1 MVARDGRRDRGP
13 WHNGAAARS
22 AAPLANAGALT
33 THSLRPPPKASLR
46 TMGADVVLL
55 VALIAATG
63 AGSLLLGQDV
73 NWDLQNYHYYN
84 PWAWWHGRIFT
95 QDVAAAQIQTYHN
108 PLLDLP
114 FYGMV
119 TAEWAPCVIAFV
131 LAIPAA
137 IAAFFLCKLLL
148 LMFGDLPRAQRMVA
162 VASSLAV
169 GVTSAMAIGALG
181 ATMND
186 WPLAALLMFALW
198 LIARE
203 LKRAEA
209 GPIPMGTLLLAGV
222 IVGLASGAKLTAAT
236 FAVGLC
242 GALLGRGPYTWL
254 AFRARF
260 AEAFWFGLGVIVG
273 TAIAL
278 GPWAYALWIHFD
290 NPIFPYGNQWFRS
303 PWWEPR
309 AITAEF
315 RSANFGPRS
324 LAEWWVFPFELLSPP
339 GFFVA
344 EVLYRDAR
352 FPLTWALALLAAVVW
367 LARRL
372 RQKATQSLASGVDAV
387 WRVVVLFV
395 IISFVLW
402 TAQHSIYRYLLTL
415 DLLTGALIVAL
426 LRKLFR
432 PRFAIAAA
440 VLAAVTLIATT
451 RFANWGRIDFGDRW
465 FEVKG
470 QMPLV
475 EPNAVVLI
483 TTGEAVSYFIP
494 LLPPSSRYVGALNTI
509 VNAAHRTKLA
519 ETVRTIVRDHPG
531 PLYQLTSPPTEGK
544 EVVTMHRLAR
554 TTACAVIITNM
565 PTSPLELC
573 RLVRMPESP

>member
-1 MVARDGRRDRGP
+1 MPSSHTV
-13 WHNGAAARS
+13 
-22 AAPLANAGALT
+22 
-33 THSLRPPPKASLR
+33 
-46 TMGADVVLL
+46 GADLVLL
-55 VALIAATG
+55 VAFIAAAG
-63 AGSLLLGQDV
+63 AGSLLLGQDA

-95 QDVAAAQIQTYHN
+95 QDLAATQIQTFHN

-114 FYGMV
+114 FYWMV
-119 TAEWAPCVIAFV
+119 TAGWAPRVIAFV
-131 LAIPAA
+131 LAVPAA

-148 LMFGDLPRAQRMVA
+148 LMFGDLPLAQRMVA
-162 VASSLAV
+162 VASSLAI
-169 GVTSAMAIGALG
+169 GVTSAMAIGELG
-181 ATMND
+181 STMNE
-186 WPLAALLMFALW
+186 WPLAALLMLALW

-242 GALLGRGPYTWL
+242 GALLVRGPYTWP

-260 AEAFWFGLGVIVG
+260 ADASWFALGVIVG

-278 GPWAYALWIHFD
+278 GPWAYALWMHFD
-290 NPIFPYGNQWFRS
+290 SPIFPYGNQWIRS

-309 AITAEF
+309 SITASF
-315 RSANFGPRS
+315 RSATFGPHD
-324 LAEWWVFPFELLSPP
+324 LAEWWVFPFKLLSPP
-339 GFFVA
+339 GFYVA

-352 FPLTWALALLAAVVW
+352 FPLTWALALLAAVAW

-372 RQKATQSLASGVDAV
+372 RRKATQSVASGVDSV

-402 TAQHSIYRYLLTL
+402 TAQHSIYRYLVPL
-415 DLLTGALIVAL
+415 DLLTGALIVGL
-426 LRKLFR
+426 LGNLLR

-465 FEVKG
+465 FEVKM
-470 QMPLV
+470 QMPRV
-475 EPNAVVLI
+475 EPNAIVLI
-483 TTGEAVSYFIP
+483 TTGAAVSYIIP
-494 LLPPSSRYVGALNTI
+494 MLPASSRYLGGLNTI
-509 VNAAHRTKLA
+509 VNPWGPRTKLLD
-519 ETVRTIVRDHPG
+519 TVRTIVRDHPG
-531 PLYQLTSPPTEGK
+531 PLYQLTYPLTEGK
-544 EVVTMHRLAR
+544 EVLAIHGLAR
-554 TTACAVIITNM
+554 TTACAVIVTNM

-573 RLVRMPESP
+573 RLVRLPSSALP